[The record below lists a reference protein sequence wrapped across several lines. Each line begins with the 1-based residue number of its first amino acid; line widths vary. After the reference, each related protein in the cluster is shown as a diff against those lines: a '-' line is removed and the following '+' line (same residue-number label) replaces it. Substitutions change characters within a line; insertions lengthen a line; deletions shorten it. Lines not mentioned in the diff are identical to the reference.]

1 MNVNTVLAD
10 MFSQLRLKPQVEE
23 KETSELQP
31 TAPGDVGC
39 DKGAAPREVGCD
51 LCPEPRLRALKSCLV
66 CLASYCQSHL
76 QPHLT
81 NPRLKRHQLI
91 EPLPNLEERIC
102 PEHDRPLELFCRDH
116 SYFICLQCKAE
127 DHKDHQAVP
136 LKEEGEEHQAA
147 LKNQIKERLLKIEK
161 IRRSVELSHS
171 NADTEI
177 QEGLR
182 VFNGLMECV
191 QQSLDKFKQSIV
203 EKQKKSEEE
212 AAQQIEQIQTEI
224 STLEQRGDEMEQL
237 WSSGDHLHFLQTF
250 SSVKPTPQLI
260 NWTEETVRAPSHK
273 GRVAIAVSDLK
284 NALNV
289 EIGKFF
295 EDELEKAQEF
305 AVKVSLDPDTAH
317 PNLVLSKDLKQV
329 NYTGQTQT
337 LPDNSERFSSFLCVL
352 GKQKF
357 SSGKFY
363 FEIQV
368 KGKTAWELGV
378 ARESVDRKEEDTQ
391 TVQKGYWLLSMDSVY
406 NTSDDPPVVF
416 PMRSSPEK
424 VGVFVDYDE
433 GLVSFYDVDKDS
445 LIYSFTDCGF
455 NENILPLLN
464 PCGNEDGNFAPF
476 VLTPIG
482 I

>member
-1 MNVNTVLAD
+1 MA
-10 MFSQLRLKPQVEE
+10 R
-23 KETSELQP
+23 
-31 TAPGDVGC
+31 
-39 DKGAAPREVGCD
+39 
-51 LCPEPRLRALKSCLV
+51 
-66 CLASYCQSHL
+66 
-76 QPHLT
+76 
-81 NPRLKRHQLI
+81 
-91 EPLPNLEERIC
+91 
-102 PEHDRPLELFCRDH
+102 
-116 SYFICLQCKAE
+116 
-127 DHKDHQAVP
+127 
-136 LKEEGEEHQAA
+136 
-147 LKNQIKERLLKIEK
+147 
-161 IRRSVELSHS
+161 
-171 NADTEI
+171 
-177 QEGLR
+177 
-182 VFNGLMECV
+182 
-191 QQSLDKFKQSIV
+191 
-203 EKQKKSEEE
+203 
-212 AAQQIEQIQTEI
+212 
-224 STLEQRGDEMEQL
+224 
-237 WSSGDHLHFLQTF
+237 
-250 SSVKPTPQLI
+250 
-260 NWTEETVRAPSHK
+260 SHK
-273 GRVAIAVSDLK
+273 HTNSLS
-284 NALNV
+284 
-289 EIGKFF
+289 
-295 EDELEKAQEF
+295 DELEKAQEF

-455 NENILPLLN
+455 NENILPLSHN
-464 PCGNEDGNFAPF
+464 SSITN
-476 VLTPIG
+476 
-482 I
+482 